1 MGIFKKLGDFSSM
14 GQAQLK
20 SKSLLHLIKMEKK
33 RAKKTDGRHSYSP
46 AHARHRKSK
55 TRASK
60 VHTISRAT
68 NIHRELGGKHSGEN
82 GRCHPAH
89 DRVGYSWDGA
99 DHDSN
104 PIRRENNTM
113 GRKEHTLRHV
123 TNHSGPNAMET
134 SVDHNYTRERARHE
148 VGYESVR
155 VTKDSP
161 VSFSSSRQSQTSYNS
176 RSCDYLHRRGN
187 PLELH
192 EDTPPVPPRMIPP
205 VPSQASCAS
214 ARDRSISLDTGSAL
228 DTSIG
233 GHYNHLATP
242 TAVDYNNTADNFTSV
257 TSISMENMD
266 SIAASE
272 SSRHPANLP
281 VLSVQVQEEEI
292 ASNGGDSSTLYE
304 TISQDSR
311 EDGSLGDHLANLPAL
326 SYFPST
332 LGFGVDDTDAQDLIP
347 MADRH
352 VEEGSQGNSGDISQ
366 RHYQELKEA
375 GLELARVGLGLA
387 GYEAEMALD
396 GLNLEDGMDK
406 EWEQWR
412 QMKEE
417 DIKHG

>member
-1 MGIFKKLGDFSSM
+1 M
-14 GQAQLK
+14 
-20 SKSLLHLIKMEKK
+20 
-33 RAKKTDGRHSYSP
+33 
-46 AHARHRKSK
+46 
-55 TRASK
+55 
-60 VHTISRAT
+60 
-68 NIHRELGGKHSGEN
+68 
-82 GRCHPAH
+82 
-89 DRVGYSWDGA
+89 
-99 DHDSN
+99 
-104 PIRRENNTM
+104 
-113 GRKEHTLRHV
+113 
-123 TNHSGPNAMET
+123 
-134 SVDHNYTRERARHE
+134 
-148 VGYESVR
+148 
-155 VTKDSP
+155 
-161 VSFSSSRQSQTSYNS
+161 
-176 RSCDYLHRRGN
+176 
-187 PLELH
+187 
-192 EDTPPVPPRMIPP
+192 
-205 VPSQASCAS
+205 
-214 ARDRSISLDTGSAL
+214 
-228 DTSIG
+228 
-233 GHYNHLATP
+233 ATP
-242 TAVDYNNTADNFTSV
+242 TTVDYNNTADNFTSV

-332 LGFGVDDTDAQDLIP
+332 LGFGVDDTDSQDLIP